1 MEIKDE
7 VINNRKI
14 SIKDHFKFIKE
25 FIDSSEKSKLR
36 NIKIYIE
43 FYDFQSIRDPEVLN
57 EYKVLIISEN
67 NGEKFII
74 NPYQIIKNK
83 IQLTNLNDLSM
94 LVTQYKGN
102 NKISYENVLSSYE
115 SLKEK

>member
-1 MEIKDE
+1 
-7 VINNRKI
+7 
-14 SIKDHFKFIKE
+14 
-25 FIDSSEKSKLR
+25 SEKSKLR

-115 SLKEK
+115 SLKEKIEKECKEYLD